1 MKIEVSF
8 EKRVEKSRPI
18 IVARI
23 TCIDPGVVET
33 ASFFDCNGP
42 NIRDKSKS
50 LFESWISK
58 SFSNACEAKCWAND
72 TIAIIRSQYN
82 ELLQNIWKLECPD
95 NYTIE
100 LEDEWCRKRY
110 SHRPRGRWEAVNKSL
125 ARVLWERRRIMKQTY
140 CGICGRQRK
149 DEKMIRLFGYAE
161 GHVFH
166 ICLSCLEYAARQR
179 RKSPAAAIL
188 TVVYGER

>member
-18 IVARI
+18 IIATV
-23 TCIDPGVVET
+23 TCIDPDVVET
-33 ASFFDCNGP
+33 AAFFDCNGP

-50 LFESWISK
+50 LFTTWTSRN
-58 SFSNACEAKCWAND
+58 FQNACEAKCWAND

-110 SHRPRGRWEAVNKSL
+110 
-125 ARVLWERRRIMKQTY
+125 
-140 CGICGRQRK
+140 
-149 DEKMIRLFGYAE
+149 
-161 GHVFH
+161 
-166 ICLSCLEYAARQR
+166 
-179 RKSPAAAIL
+179 
-188 TVVYGER
+188 